1 MKPSSFFAS
10 RVVLAALILLS
21 TVALLSWDR
30 HQGPGHQQQTPGNDT
45 IPQQRERKVRDLDE
59 VLAEMDEIDLKVH
72 IEKAMANVAEAMKQ
86 LDAQKIQLEVQK
98 AMQEVNMEKIKEDV
112 QRAMKEVDLS
122 KIKAEMEAS
131 LSKVDMEKVKE
142 EMKRAMKE
150 IDQEKIQ
157 AEIKASME
165 KVNWDE
171 IKSEMDKAKQID
183 FAELEKEMKKVKEEM
198 KNIEPKL
205 KEELAK
211 AKVEIE
217 KAKEEVR
224 EYKNFV
230 DGLEKDGLLNKKEDY
245 SIRHKDGKLT
255 INGKEV
261 SPQIYSKYR
270 NFLEKHKEL
279 RIEKNEDHF
288 NIDNDDDK
296 LY

>member
-10 RVVLAALILLS
+10 RVVLAALILFS

-30 HQGPGHQQQTPGNDT
+30 HQAPGQQQQTSDKDT

-59 VLAEMDEIDLKVH
+59 ALAELDEIDLKMH
-72 IEKAMANVAEAMKQ
+72 IDKAMASVAEAMKQ
-86 LDAQKIQLEVQK
+86 LDANKLQLEVQK
-98 AMQEVNMEKIKEDV
+98 AMNQVN
-112 QRAMKEVDLS
+112 
-122 KIKAEMEAS
+122 
-131 LSKVDMEKVKE
+131 MEKVKE
-142 EMKRAMKE
+142 EMERAMKE
-150 IDQEKIQ
+150 VDFKKIE
-157 AEIKASME
+157 AEVKASLA

-171 IKSEMDKAKQID
+171 MKKEMDKVKEID
-183 FAELEKEMKKVKEEM
+183 FVELEKEMQKVKEEM
-198 KNIEPKL
+198 KKIEPQI

-245 SIRHKDGKLT
+245 TIRHKDGKLT

-270 NFLEKHKEL
+270 NFLEKHKEI
-279 RIEKNEDHF
+279 RIEKNEDNFHL
-288 NIDNDDDK
+288 DKDDEE

>member
-10 RVVLAALILLS
+10 RIVLAALILLS

-30 HQGPGHQQQTPGNDT
+30 HQAPRQQQQTSGKDT

-59 VLAEMDEIDLKVH
+59 ALAELDEIDFKIH
-72 IEKAMANVAEAMKQ
+72 IEKAMASVAEAMKQ
-86 LDAQKIQLEVQK
+86 VDAQKLQLEVQK
-98 AMQEVNMEKIKEDV
+98 AMQEVNMEKVQEDIK
-112 QRAMKEVDLS
+112 K
-122 KIKAEMEAS
+122 
-131 LSKVDMEKVKE
+131 
-142 EMKRAMKE
+142 AMKE
-150 IDQEKIQ
+150 IDFNKIQ
-157 AEIKASME
+157 AEVQESLA
-165 KVNWDE
+165 KVDWNE
-171 IKSEMDKAKQID
+171 IKEEMNKAKQID
-183 FAELEKEMKKVKEEM
+183 FAELEKEMQKVKEEM
-198 KNIEPKL
+198 KKIEPQI

-245 SIRHKDGKLT
+245 TIRHKDGKLT

-270 NFLEKHKEL
+270 SFLEKHKEL
-279 RIEKNEDHF
+279 RIEKNA
-288 NIDNDDDK
+288 DNFHLDRDDDE